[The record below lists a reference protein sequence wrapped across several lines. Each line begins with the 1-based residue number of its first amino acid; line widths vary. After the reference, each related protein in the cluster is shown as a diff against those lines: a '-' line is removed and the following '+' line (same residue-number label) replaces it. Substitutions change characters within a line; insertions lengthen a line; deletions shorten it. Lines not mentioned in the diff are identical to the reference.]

1 MSLRVIVIGAGEV
14 GYYLADRLSLEG
26 HHIVVIDKDE
36 DKIKRLERLLNVMA
50 IQGSGASAKVL
61 EEAGIKETDL
71 FVAVTSSDE
80 INLIACLLAREYGV
94 PRKVA
99 RVRSEDYL
107 SPDSPLNEQK
117 LGIDLIINPARVL
130 ADEIVKLSEIT
141 EATDWAEFARG
152 KVVLMG
158 YVVKEGS
165 PLAGLSLADLR
176 ELRALYDFVIV
187 AIIRNNET
195 IIPRGSDVI
204 KLNDKIFV
212 IAKKKDIPAIETLL
226 GFKTEKPK
234 KVFIIGGGQVG
245 LWVAQR
251 LEARKIEVYLVEK
264 DEDRCEEL
272 AEELEDT
279 IILNLDGLD
288 AQELKKEGIDQAD
301 LVITVTDVDTVN
313 ILGALLA
320 KHHGTKKCI
329 VRIDR
334 PDFIPLLSSLGI
346 DVALSPR
353 LLAANQILRF
363 VRRGQILSVA
373 TFLVS
378 DAEVVEMVIPE
389 TEFFSKGRR
398 LEEVKFPQG
407 AIVGALYRAGE
418 VIIPKGETVLQPGDD
433 LVIFA
438 KRESLPKLEQLF
450 ST

>member
-1 MSLRVIVIGAGEV
+1 MSLKVIIVGAGEV

-26 HHIVVIDKDE
+26 HDIVVIDRDE
-36 DKIKRLERLLNVMA
+36 EKIKRIERLLNVMA
-50 IQGSGASAKVL
+50 IEGSGASAKVL
-61 EEAGIKETDL
+61 EGAGIKDTDL
-71 FVAVTSSDE
+71 FVAVTNSDE
-80 INLIACLLAREYGV
+80 INLISCLLAREYGV

-107 SPDSPLNEQK
+107 SADSPLNEQK

-130 ADEIVKLSEIT
+130 ADEIVRLAEIT

-158 YVVKEGS
+158 YMVKEGS

-187 AIIRNNET
+187 AIIRNNGT
-195 IIPRGSDVI
+195 IIPSGADI
-204 KLNDKIFV
+204 IHPGDKIFV

-226 GFKTEKPK
+226 GFSTARPDR
-234 KVFIIGGGQVG
+234 VFIIGGGQVG
-245 LWVAQR
+245 AWVAQA
-251 LEARKIEVYLVEK
+251 LESKKIEVYLVEK
-264 DEDRCEEL
+264 DEERCEEL
-272 AEELEDT
+272 AESLKQT
-279 IILNLDGLD
+279 IVLNLDGLD

-334 PDFIPLLSSLGI
+334 PDFIPLLGSLGI

-363 VRRGQILSVA
+363 VRRGQIISVA

-378 DAEVVEMVIPE
+378 DAEVVEMVVPE
-389 TEFFSKGRR
+389 KETFSEGR
-398 LEEVKFPQG
+398 KIQDINFPKG
-407 AIVGALYRAGE
+407 AIIGAVYRAGE
-418 VIIPKGETVLQPGDD
+418 VIIPKGETPLYPGDD

-438 KRESLPKLEQLF
+438 KREALSKLEKIF
-450 ST
+450 AS

>member
-36 DKIKRLERLLNVMA
+36 DKIKRIERLLNVMA
-50 IQGSGASAKVL
+50 VQGSGASAKVL

-152 KVVLMG
+152 KVILMG
-158 YVVKEGS
+158 YVVKEES
-165 PLAGLSLADLR
+165 PLAGISLADLR

-204 KLNDKIFV
+204 KVGDKIFV

-234 KVFIIGGGQVG
+234 KVFIVGGGQVG

-264 DEDRCEEL
+264 DEERCEEL

-320 KHHGTKKCI
+320 KHHGAKKCI

-334 PDFIPLLSSLGI
+334 PDFIPLLGGLGI

-398 LEEVKFPQG
+398 LLEIDFPKG
-407 AIVGALYRAGE
+407 AIVGAIYRAGE
-418 VIIPKGETVLQPGDD
+418 VIIPKGETILQPGDD

-438 KRESLPKLEQLF
+438 KREALPKLEQLF